1 MAPIAL
7 EDSSQAGVYHLPSP
21 RFPEL
26 QHRAD
31 RHQYRIRVLDLTAH
45 ATLPAVLQ
53 AIGQQLAFPE
63 WYGENLDAL
72 FDCLTDPEV
81 MPDTPTLLSINGL
94 GALASH
100 NPEGYAALLEVLT
113 AVCDTQRQAGVALW
127 VAVDAPASGLPVF
140 PTR

>member
-7 EDSSQAGVYHLPSP
+7 EDSSQAGIYHLPSP

-26 QHRAD
+26 QHCAEQ
-31 RHQYRIRVLDLTAH
+31 HQYRVRALNLTTH
-45 ATLPAVLQ
+45 ATLPSVLK

-63 WYGENLDAL
+63 WYGQNLDAL

-81 MPDTPTLLSINGL
+81 TPDTPTLLLINGL
-94 GALASH
+94 DALASH

-113 AVCDTQRQAGVALW
+113 AVCDTRRQAGVALW
-127 VAVDAPASGLPVF
+127 VAVDAPTSGLPVF